1 MNFFV
6 RLLLGVPI
14 IYGGYLLMRYTV
26 QVTEFTGRIDF
37 AEQYL
42 RGFGAGTY
50 TLWRIVGVLAIV
62 GSLLWIFGLSSII
75 GTPVSGVVSGNSSQ
89 VQGTGQ

>member
-1 MNFFV
+1 MNFFE

-26 QVTEFTGRIDF
+26 QVTNFTGKIDF

-42 RGFGAGTY
+42 RAFGAGTY
-50 TLWRIVGVLAIV
+50 TLWRIVGLVAVV

-75 GTPVSGVVSGNSSQ
+75 GSPAVNTVPSSTQ
-89 VQGTGQ
+89 VQGQ